1 MCGANVVIAGAPGA
15 NAPRQVRALL
25 RRVGLA
31 VRESGQHGLRGEQK
45 GRSLHLFRLSVKVPR
60 HAGGGAAPAPAPG
73 EAVQRNLVDG
83 TALDA
88 RGVNPAAEGSRRQ
101 DCRLEHVH
109 ARRPHRPHRT
119 HHQQRRRCQCQRP
132 QHHRSAVASAWHR
145 VGASRPRNYVGNR
158 SPKGRVSRIPRCIS
172 PCCGARCGGAARGL
186 AWLR

>member
-15 NAPRQVRALL
+15 NAPREVRALL

-45 GRSLHLFRLSVKVPR
+45 GRSLHLLRLSVKVPW
-60 HAGGGAAPAPAPG
+60 HAGGGAATAPAPG

-83 TALDA
+83 TGLDAA

-101 DCRLEHVH
+101 DCRLEYVH
-109 ARRPHRPHRT
+109 ARRPHRPHHP

-132 QHHRSAVASAWHR
+132 QHRRSAVAWAWHL
-145 VGASRPRNYVGNR
+145 VGASRPRNRCAEG
-158 SPKGRVSRIPRCIS
+158 SRNPPPHIAS
-172 PCCGARCGGAARGL
+172 CGARCGGAARGL
-186 AWLR
+186 ALLR